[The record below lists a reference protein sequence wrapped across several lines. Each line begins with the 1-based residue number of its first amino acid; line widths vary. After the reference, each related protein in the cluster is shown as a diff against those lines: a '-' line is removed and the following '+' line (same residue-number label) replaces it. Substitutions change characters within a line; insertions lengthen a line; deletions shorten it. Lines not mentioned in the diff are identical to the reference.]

1 MPWLVKFVTYWSQP
15 DIRNFQNIFFEMMA
29 LVNNLDEINNKLHK
43 IRSISNR
50 KTKVENSECT
60 RIYSGRIVHNDREKE
75 KKNGR

>member
-1 MPWLVKFVTYWSQP
+1 
-15 DIRNFQNIFFEMMA
+15 MMA

-50 KTKVENSECT
+50 KTKVENSERT